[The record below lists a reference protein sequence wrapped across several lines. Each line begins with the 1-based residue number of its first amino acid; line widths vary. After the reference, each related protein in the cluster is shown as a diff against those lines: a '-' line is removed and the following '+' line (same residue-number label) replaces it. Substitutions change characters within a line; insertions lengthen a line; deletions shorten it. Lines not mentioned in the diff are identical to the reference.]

1 MGINNMNSEI
11 SATSNSPVE
20 FDNLRENNLVM
31 SEEQTESEENL
42 FRSNRN
48 EWGLTSNNF
57 SEGGAD
63 SESEKK
69 DTEKSEET
77 PKSDTPKSDTPKS
90 DTPKE
95 GSAFSEGGGDLLD
108 LKRFSDIRETTISD
122 HYTEGNAQ
130 NHEKFLNLLD
140 NISEQEINSEMY
152 MDGGARKKKKGKR
165 VQKKEAEESSEE
177 ESLESQKKNV
187 Q

>member
-20 FDNLRENNLVM
+20 FDNIRNKKAYTNETESVIEGQVIRGTRKMNLRENNLVM
-31 SEEQTESEENL
+31 SEEQTETDENL

-69 DTEKSEET
+69 DT
-77 PKSDTPKSDTPKS
+77 PKSDTQKSDTEK
-90 DTPKE
+90 KE

-108 LKRFSDIRETTISD
+108 LKRFSDVRETTISD
-122 HYTEGNAQ
+122 HYTEGNTQ
-130 NHEKFLNLLD
+130 NHEQFLNLLD

-152 MDGGARKKKKGKR
+152 MDGGA
-165 VQKKEAEESSEE
+165 
-177 ESLESQKKNV
+177 
-187 Q
+187 

>member
-20 FDNLRENNLVM
+20 FDNIRNKKAYTNETESVIEGQVIRGTRKMNLRENNLVM
-31 SEEQTESEENL
+31 SEEPTESEENL

-69 DTEKSEET
+69 DT
-77 PKSDTPKSDTPKS
+77 PKSDTPKSDTEKS
-90 DTPKE
+90 DTEKSDTEKKE
-95 GSAFSEGGGDLLD
+95 SAFSEGGGDLLD
-108 LKRFSDIRETTISD
+108 LKRFSDVREITISD
-122 HYTEGNAQ
+122 HYTEGNTQ
-130 NHEKFLNLLD
+130 NHE
-140 NISEQEINSEMY
+140 
-152 MDGGARKKKKGKR
+152 
-165 VQKKEAEESSEE
+165 
-177 ESLESQKKNV
+177 
-187 Q
+187 

>member
-11 SATSNSPVE
+11 SATSNSVIE
-20 FDNLRENNLVM
+20 GQVIRGTRKMNLRENNLVM
-31 SEEQTESEENL
+31 SEEQAETDENL

-69 DTEKSEET
+69 DT

-90 DTPKE
+90 DTPKSDTE
-95 GSAFSEGGGDLLD
+95 NSDTEKSDTEKRKEVLS
-108 LKRFSDIRETTISD
+108 LK
-122 HYTEGNAQ
+122 
-130 NHEKFLNLLD
+130 
-140 NISEQEINSEMY
+140 
-152 MDGGARKKKKGKR
+152 
-165 VQKKEAEESSEE
+165 V
-177 ESLESQKKNV
+177 
-187 Q
+187 

>member
-1 MGINNMNSEI
+1 MG
-11 SATSNSPVE
+11 
-20 FDNLRENNLVM
+20 
-31 SEEQTESEENL
+31 
-42 FRSNRN
+42 
-48 EWGLTSNNF
+48 GLTSNHF

-69 DTEKSEET
+69 DTPKSDT

-90 DTPKE
+90 DTPKSGTPKE

-165 VQKKEAEESSEE
+165 VQKK
-177 ESLESQKKNV
+177 
-187 Q
+187 